1 MRNLEEL
8 IKDNIEFINSMSCEK
23 WIELLKSIAISIL
36 PFYGSDKNI
45 EAIKTSNVFLFT
57 IMSMD

>member
-36 PFYGSDKNI
+36 PFMVV
-45 EAIKTSNVFLFT
+45 IK
-57 IMSMD
+57 I